1 MTSSSIRIA
10 AVADLHIRIGDD
22 LGYLRTALLRAAVQ
36 TDVMLIAG
44 DLVDVG
50 RLAEMEYLAPVLGE
64 IPIPIIA
71 VLGNHDRR
79 GMRRSAMIKVLR
91 SVGVRVLE
99 RSGALVEI
107 AGYPSLGIAG
117 VTGSGGGFRPDGEE
131 EGPSA
136 RVTRAAM
143 HKSRRESALL
153 RKSLRELQLMDPDV
167 TVVLTHFSPTPST
180 LGGEPV
186 LKYWMLGNALLGRT
200 IDEFK
205 PAMVF
210 HGHAHLGNEVGQ
222 TDGGVPVRNVALPV
236 CGGIRLLEF
245 DIDGSI
251 KEIGLIPIAF
261 DVTRGGSREEAS
273 NVN

>member
-10 AVADLHIRIGDD
+10 ATADLHIRIGDD
-22 LGYLRTALLRAAVQ
+22 LTYLRTALLQAAAQ
-36 TDVMLIAG
+36 ADVLLIAG

-50 RLAEMEYLAPVLGE
+50 RLAEMEYLAPILAE

-91 SVGVRVLE
+91 AVGVRVLE

-107 AGYPSLGIAG
+107 AGYPTLGIAG

-153 RKSLRELQLMDPDV
+153 RKSLRELELLNPDV

-180 LGGEPV
+180 LGTEPV

-200 IDEFK
+200 IDEFS

-210 HGHAHLGNEVGQ
+210 HGHAHLGNEIGQ
-222 TDGGVPVRNVALPV
+222 TDGGVPVRNVAVPV
-236 CGGIRLLEF
+236 SGGIRLLQF
-245 DIDGSI
+245 DTDGTVTDV
-251 KEIGLIPIAF
+251 GLIPVAF
-261 DVTRGGSREEAS
+261 DATRGGSREEVSNAS
-273 NVN
+273 